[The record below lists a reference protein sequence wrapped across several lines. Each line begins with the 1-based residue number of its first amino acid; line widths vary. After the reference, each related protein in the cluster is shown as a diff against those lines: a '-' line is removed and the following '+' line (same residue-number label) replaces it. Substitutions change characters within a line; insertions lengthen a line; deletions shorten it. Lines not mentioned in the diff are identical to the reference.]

1 VALGLAPAAAGAA
14 HHREPGPVGRFLAR
28 RVGRGPVGGGSTGSA
43 RSTGAGGRDLRGDGL
58 MVGLGDGLSATSAPA
73 DPAAPDDSADPTAAV
88 AGAWAATA
96 RARPSAAAAIRLM
109 RTASVD
115 RQMPR
120 IRRTHIGYE
129 GLRSRAAIMTQMT
142 PSTFRS

>member
-1 VALGLAPAAAGAA
+1 
-14 HHREPGPVGRFLAR
+14 
-28 RVGRGPVGGGSTGSA
+28 
-43 RSTGAGGRDLRGDGL
+43 

-142 PSTFRS
+142 PFSSDHERRALASLLPTMTAGLLLPQLGGRP